1 MNIFSST
8 KDKPSQWA
16 NSGPINIHHLE
27 TRFIF
32 DEPIV
37 RSLVTE
43 ANSIFKSVQELSKK
57 ETRPDYLTMSR
68 TYRSTVRACLEKLQ
82 DSLSMPDDYDDK
94 PKGVIENYIT
104 IFYSVECVWHLCEI
118 LLIDRVP
125 SNIIVPQLLE
135 WTRFHFPS
143 FERKAAEML
152 FVEHDDIDDINSEM
166 MPIVKGLIM
175 QGQVE
180 VGRTILRL
188 HALAD
193 NTSFRIVDEILKSMP
208 VYNV

>member
-1 MNIFSST
+1 MQT
-8 KDKPSQWA
+8 P
-16 NSGPINIHHLE
+16 
-27 TRFIF
+27 FIF

-37 RSLVTE
+37 RSLVAE

-57 ETRPDYLTMSR
+57 ESRPDYLTMSR

-82 DSLSMPDDYDDK
+82 DSLAMPEDDTQIA
-94 PKGVIENYIT
+94 PIENYIT

-125 SNIIVPQLLE
+125 SHIIVPQLLE

-152 FVEHDDIDDINSEM
+152 FSEQVDIDDINSEIL
-166 MPIVKGLIM
+166 PIVKGLIM

-180 VGRTILRL
+180 VGRTLLRL
-188 HALAD
+188 HASAD
-193 NTSFRIVDEILKSMP
+193 STSFRIVDDILKSMP
-208 VYNV
+208 TYNV